1 MGRMAL
7 GDAKRSEVVSTR
19 LTKDQ
24 REELEKVY
32 GKAGD
37 GLHALVLAWYGD
49 RKRK

>member
-24 REELEKVY
+24 KAELEKVY

-37 GLHALVLAWYGD
+37 GLHALLIAWYGD

>member
-1 MGRMAL
+1 MGRQML
-7 GDAKRSEVVSTR
+7 GDSKRSEVVSTR

-37 GLHALVLAWYGD
+37 GVHALVLAWYGD